1 MSIEL
6 IWKLCCVN
14 LCTIF
19 SRQNR
24 FSFSKSYF
32 FPNFQLDMQLVGQD
46 SVAVLMAAANPHIS
60 QQLHYAIGIMKTMS
74 NAPPVQFRSVTVL
87 KYSVPFTPPPAET
100 SSLDVHAIATSQA
113 IVPGCDLKLLI
124 PESTGYNIGFI
135 YSSTSVLCV
144 PCKSKPFVFT

>member
-1 MSIEL
+1 MIIFLQTSNKL
-6 IWKLCCVN
+6 IPNYCL
-14 LCTIF
+14 
-19 SRQNR
+19 
-24 FSFSKSYF
+24 
-32 FPNFQLDMQLVGQD
+32 PNFQLDMQLVGQD

-100 SSLDVHAIATSQA
+100 SSLDAHAIATSQA